1 MDIEFRG
8 SWLMTEALS
17 AAGGVDESPVS
28 GSLRTMRSDPEGQ
41 GQVDGDSKIKMT
53 DYYKRNRGWGYST
66 D

>member
-8 SWLMTEALS
+8 SWPMTEALS

-28 GSLRTMRSDPEGQ
+28 GSLRTMRSDSGGQ

-53 DYYKRNRGWGYST
+53 D
-66 D
+66 